1 MAEQI
6 IRMGPD
12 TARQTNRRLLATVGR
27 GLTLCLLAFCSSFV
41 SAGTEAERRWFL
53 LEFADAR
60 PPCMDVAEGTR
71 CIGTRPRTT
80 VFEMLDGE
88 RLDMPTS
95 TPLPPAWAAFDDMWV
110 YGPAIGAHYGR
121 RSIELAETPMGARL
135 IINEGDRHY
144 LQSVPL
150 SRWVALESKNQP
162 KLWVRVTPHSP

>member
-1 MAEQI
+1 
-6 IRMGPD
+6 MGS
-12 TARQTNRRLLATVGR
+12 TIGR
-27 GLTLCLLAFCSSFV
+27 GLTICLLALSSSFV
-41 SAGTEAERRWFL
+41 SAATDEEQRWFL
-53 LEFADAR
+53 LEFADAK
-60 PPCMDVAEGTR
+60 PPCMDVAEGAR

-110 YGPAIGAHYGR
+110 YAPAVSGSYGNFGR
-121 RSIELAETPMGARL
+121 RSIELAATPLGARL

-150 SRWVALESKNQP
+150 SRWVVLESKNQP
-162 KLWVRVTPHSP
+162 KLWVRVTPQSP